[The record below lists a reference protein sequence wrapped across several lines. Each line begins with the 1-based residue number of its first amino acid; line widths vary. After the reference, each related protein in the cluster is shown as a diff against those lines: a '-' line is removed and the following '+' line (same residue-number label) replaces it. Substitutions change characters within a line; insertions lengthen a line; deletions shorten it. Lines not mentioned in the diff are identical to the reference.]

1 MTTVSDDR
9 AASERAAES
18 GLEPG
23 LRERKKLQTRQ
34 AIHQA
39 ALQLIDEQGLEATT
53 IDQICAA
60 ADVSTRT
67 FFNYFPSKMAALL
80 QLPDAAIDPEVR
92 ERFLAARGSLVL
104 ALCDV
109 LGSSSEAGPDRVRL
123 KKLIGKHPELLTTVM
138 SMMTETRAQF
148 VALASERASSPDQ
161 ADLAVTLVMAAFGRL
176 MHDQG
181 DLDTPLAARLRA
193 MIDQMSSTLE
203 EQLS

>member
-1 MTTVSDDR
+1 MTTVSEDR
-9 AASERAAES
+9 SAES

-67 FFNYFPSKMAALL
+67 FFNYFPSKAAAIL
-80 QLPDAAIDPEVR
+80 QLPDATISPDVR
-92 ERFLAARGSLVL
+92 ERFLAARGGLVL
-104 ALCDV
+104 ALCEV
-109 LGSSSEAGPDRVRL
+109 VGSSSDAGPDRVRL
-123 KKLIGKHPELLTTVM
+123 KKLIANHPELLTIVM
-138 SMMTETRAQF
+138 GMMTDRRAQF
-148 VALASERASSPDQ
+148 VALASERASSAEQ

-176 MHDQG
+176 MHEQG
-181 DLDTPLAARLRA
+181 DTDVPLVSRLRH

-203 EQLS
+203 EQLA

>member
-1 MTTVSDDR
+1 MTTVSEDR
-9 AASERAAES
+9 SAES

-67 FFNYFPSKMAALL
+67 FFNYFPSKAAAIL
-80 QLPDAAIDPEVR
+80 QLPDATISPDVR
-92 ERFLAARGSLVL
+92 ERFLAARGGLVR

-109 LGSSSEAGPDRVRL
+109 VGSSSDAGPDRVRL
-123 KKLIGKHPELLTTVM
+123 KKLIANHPELLTIVM
-138 SMMTETRAQF
+138 GMMTDRRAQF
-148 VALASERASSPDQ
+148 VALASERASSAEQ

-176 MHDQG
+176 MHEQG
-181 DLDTPLAARLRA
+181 DTDVPLVSRLRH

-203 EQLS
+203 EQLA

>member
-1 MTTVSDDR
+1 MTTVADDR
-9 AASERAAES
+9 SAES

-34 AIHQA
+34 AIHEA

-67 FFNYFPSKMAALL
+67 FFNYFPSKAAALL
-80 QLPDAAIDPEVR
+80 QLPDTTISPEVR
-92 ERFLAARGSLVL
+92 EHFLAAQGGLVW

-109 LGSSSEAGPDRVRL
+109 VGGSSDDGPDRVRL
-123 KKLIGKHPELLTTVM
+123 KKLIAKHPELLTIVM
-138 SMMTETRAQF
+138 GMMTERRAQF

-161 ADLAVTLVMAAFGRL
+161 ADLAITLVMAAFGRL
-176 MHDQG
+176 MHEQS
-181 DLDTPLAARLRA
+181 DTDVPLISRLRH
-193 MIDQMSSTLE
+193 MIDQMSGTLE
-203 EQLS
+203 EQLA

>member
-1 MTTVSDDR
+1 MTTTDDR
-9 AASERAAES
+9 SAES

-53 IDQICAA
+53 IEQICGA

-67 FFNYFPSKMAALL
+67 FFNYFPSKMAAVL
-80 QLPDAAIDPEVR
+80 QLPDATISPEVR
-92 ERFLAARGSLVL
+92 ERFLAARGGLVL

-109 LGSSSEAGPDRVRL
+109 VGSSSEAGPDRVRL
-123 KKLIGKHPELLTTVM
+123 KKLVGRHPELLTIVM
-138 SMMTETRAQF
+138 NMMTETRTQF
-148 VALASERASSPDQ
+148 VALASERASSPEQ

-176 MHDQG
+176 MHEQG
-181 DLDTPLAARLRA
+181 DTDTPLVARLRHLVE
-193 MIDQMSSTLE
+193 QMSGTLD
-203 EQLS
+203 EQLV

>member
-9 AASERAAES
+9 SAES

-67 FFNYFPSKMAALL
+67 FFNYFPSKMAAVL
-80 QLPDAAIDPEVR
+80 QLPDATITPEVR
-92 ERFLAARGSLVL
+92 ERFLAARGGLVQ

-109 LGSSSEAGPDRVRL
+109 VGSSSEAGPDRVRL

-138 SMMTETRAQF
+138 NMMTETRAQY
-148 VALASERASSPDQ
+148 VALASERASSPEQ
-161 ADLAVTLVMAAFGRL
+161 ADLAITLVMAAFGRL
-176 MHDQG
+176 MHDHS
-181 DLDTPLAARLRA
+181 DTDTPLVTRLRE
-193 MIDQMSSTLE
+193 MVDKMNSTLE